1 MELYILYTF
10 LILACLFDL
19 KTFKIPNLLVLIFM
33 LTGITFAIIQHGW
46 HGLFSSL
53 LALLIIFGIFLP
65 IWIFKIMGAGDIKL
79 LMGISTFLGWQMTF
93 SVAYLAIILAGF
105 IFLFLTRPK
114 NTYRLFN
121 DFFFLI
127 FYKIPLSSYGKE
139 KKLQFSI
146 PIFIAFIVI
155 YHDLLHFLQ

>member
-1 MELYILYTF
+1 MELYILYAF
-10 LILACLFDL
+10 LIAACLFDL
-19 KTFKIPNLLVLIFM
+19 KTFKIPNLLVLMFM
-33 LTGITFAIIQHGW
+33 LLGTTFSIFQHGW

-53 LALLIIFGIFLP
+53 LSLLITFILFLP
-65 IWIFKIMGAGDIKL
+65 IWLFKIMGAGDIKL
-79 LMGISTFLGWQMTF
+79 FMGISTFLGWQTTF
-93 SVAYLAIILAGF
+93 SIAYLAIIFAGV
-105 IFLFLTRPK
+105 IFLFLTNPK

-127 FYKIPLSSYGKE
+127 FYKIPLSSYGKD

-155 YHDLLHFLQ
+155 YHDLLRFLQ